1 MESLEALVAHIQGLS
16 GSPEEVAHLHSL
28 LKQADGDS
36 LRSHAAALVPFL
48 THLSPEAHSL
58 GYLYLLEACA
68 TSGANLGAD
77 FLVTVADFLT
87 ACSADQIR
95 LAPDKFLNVC
105 RVFKDQVMLLN
116 TPIRGIAPLRAAV
129 RKIQAS
135 PEQLTPVHAE
145 YLLLCL
151 LAKQYKAGLSVL
163 EDDIFEVDQ
172 PKDLFLYCYYGGMIY
187 IGLKKFPKA
196 SELLHNAVTAP
207 MSSLNAIAVEAYKKY
222 ILVSLIQNGQVPS
235 FPKYT
240 SATAQRNMKNH
251 AQIYVELS
259 TCYGNGR
266 YTDLET
272 FVESNAAVFQSD
284 NNLGLAKQVLSSMY
298 KRNIQRLT
306 QTYLTLSLEDI
317 ARSVQL
323 DTPRDAEMHV
333 LRMIE
338 DGEIHATINQKD
350 GMVSFHEDPEQ
361 YKSVEMVE
369 HIDTSIQRLTALS
382 KKLASIDENMA
393 CDPAY
398 LLKVDVKDT
407 GDSWEQHFDKISV
420 EERSKFD
427 EETLYNLEGIK
438 KKKSYSRKPDG
449 FRNEY
454 IVLTILVAA
463 DGALKFPQVRN
474 YADLEAVV
482 EKLNSIPA
490 RQIQGIQVLWT
501 PQEEN
506 DIVSEE
512 KLLEDYPYLKALCD
526 D

>member
-16 GSPEEVAHLHSL
+16 GSPDEVAHLHSL

-36 LRSHAAALVPFL
+36 LRNHAAALVPFL
-48 THLSPEAHSL
+48 AHLSPAAHSL

-68 TSGANLGAD
+68 TSGANLGGD
-77 FLVTVADFLT
+77 FLVTMADFLT
-87 ACSADQIR
+87 ACSAHQIR
-95 LAPDKFLNVC
+95 LAPDKFFNVC
-105 RVFKDQVMLLN
+105 KVFKEQVMLIN
-116 TPIRGIAPLRAAV
+116 APIRGIAPLRAAV

-135 PEQLTPVHAE
+135 PEQLTPVHAD

-163 EDDIFEVDQ
+163 EDNIFEVDQ

-196 SELLHNAVTAP
+196 LELLHNAVTAP
-207 MSSLNAIAVEAYKKY
+207 MSSLNAIVVEAYKKY

-240 SATAQRNMKNH
+240 SSTAQRNLKNY
-251 AQIYVELS
+251 AQ
-259 TCYGNGR
+259 
-266 YTDLET
+266 
-272 FVESNAAVFQSD
+272 D
-284 NNLGLAKQVLSSMY
+284 NNLGLVKQVLSSMY

-369 HIDTSIQRLTALS
+369 HIDSSIQRLTALS

-393 CDPAY
+393 CNPTY
-398 LLKVDVKDT
+398 LLKT
-407 GDSWEQHFDKISV
+407 GRDNRRFDYDDFDSVPHKYF
-420 EERSKFD
+420 
-427 EETLYNLEGIK
+427 
-438 KKKSYSRKPDG
+438 
-449 FRNEY
+449 
-454 IVLTILVAA
+454 
-463 DGALKFPQVRN
+463 
-474 YADLEAVV
+474 
-482 EKLNSIPA
+482 
-490 RQIQGIQVLWT
+490 
-501 PQEEN
+501 
-506 DIVSEE
+506 
-512 KLLEDYPYLKALCD
+512 
-526 D
+526 

>member
-36 LRSHAAALVPFL
+36 LRAHAAALLPFL
-48 THLSPEAHSL
+48 AHLSPETHSL

-68 TSGANLGAD
+68 TSGSNLSDFGGGD
-77 FLVTVADFLT
+77 FLVTIAGFLT

-105 RVFKDQVMLLN
+105 RVLKDQVMQLN
-116 TPIRGIAPLRAAV
+116 MPIRGIAPLRAAV
-129 RKIQAS
+129 RKIQSS
-135 PEQLTPVHAE
+135 PEQLTPLHAD

-196 SELLHNAVTAP
+196 LELLHNAVTAP
-207 MSSLNAIAVEAYKKY
+207 MSMLNAIAIEAYKKY
-222 ILVSLIQNGQVPS
+222 VLVSLIVNGQVPS

-240 SATAQRNMKNH
+240 SVSGQRSMKIH

-259 TCYGNGR
+259 TSYSNGR
-266 YTDLET
+266 YTDLEI
-272 FVESNAAVFQSD
+272 FVQANSATFQSD
-284 NNLGLAKQVLSSMY
+284 NNLGLVKQVLSSMY

-323 DTPRDAEMHV
+323 ETPRDAEMHV

-369 HIDTSIQRLTALS
+369 HIDSSIQRLTALS
-382 KKLASIDENMA
+382 KKLASIDENMS

-398 LLKVDVKDT
+398 LMKT
-407 GDSWEQHFDKISV
+407 GRDRGRFDGRFDYDDYDSVPH
-420 EERSKFD
+420 KF
-427 EETLYNLEGIK
+427 
-438 KKKSYSRKPDG
+438 
-449 FRNEY
+449 F
-454 IVLTILVAA
+454 
-463 DGALKFPQVRN
+463 
-474 YADLEAVV
+474 
-482 EKLNSIPA
+482 
-490 RQIQGIQVLWT
+490 
-501 PQEEN
+501 
-506 DIVSEE
+506 
-512 KLLEDYPYLKALCD
+512 
-526 D
+526 

>member
-1 MESLEALVAHIQGLS
+1 MESLEALVAHI
-16 GSPEEVAHLHSL
+16 HSL
-28 LKQADGDS
+28 LKQADFDS
-36 LRSHAAALVPFL
+36 LRAHAATLVPFL
-48 THLSPEAHSL
+48 AQLSPATHSL

-68 TSGANLGAD
+68 TSGANLTDFGGGD
-77 FLVTVADFLT
+77 FLVTIADFLT

-95 LAPDKFLNVC
+95 LAPDKCACCLISRSVPIANALVL
-105 RVFKDQVMLLN
+105 KDQVMQLN
-116 TPIRGIAPLRAAV
+116 VPIRGIAPLRAAV

-135 PEQLTPVHAE
+135 PEQLTTVHAD

-163 EDDIFEVDQ
+163 EDDIFDVDQ

-196 SELLHNAVTAP
+196 LELLHNAVTAP

-222 ILVSLIQNGQVPS
+222 ILVSLIQNGQAQNKNCAKRKPELVPS

-240 SATAQRNMKNH
+240 SATAQRNLKNH
-251 AQIYVELS
+251 AQIYLDLS
-259 TCYGNGR
+259 TSYGNGR

-272 FVESNAAVFQSD
+272 FVHSNSAIFQSH
-284 NNLGLAKQVLSSMY
+284 NNLGLVKQVLSSMY

-361 YKSVEMVE
+361 YKSIEMVD
-369 HIDTSIQRLTALS
+369 HIDSSIQRLTALS
-382 KKLASIDENMA
+382 KKLVSIDENMS

-398 LLKVDVKDT
+398 LMKTGRDRGRFDYDDFDT
-407 GDSWEQHFDKISV
+407 VPHKYF
-420 EERSKFD
+420 
-427 EETLYNLEGIK
+427 
-438 KKKSYSRKPDG
+438 
-449 FRNEY
+449 
-454 IVLTILVAA
+454 
-463 DGALKFPQVRN
+463 
-474 YADLEAVV
+474 
-482 EKLNSIPA
+482 
-490 RQIQGIQVLWT
+490 
-501 PQEEN
+501 
-506 DIVSEE
+506 
-512 KLLEDYPYLKALCD
+512 
-526 D
+526 

>member
-398 LLKVDVKDT
+398 LLKGGIT
-407 GDSWEQHFDKISV
+407 GDSTTTTSTPFH
-420 EERSKFD
+420 
-427 EETLYNLEGIK
+427 T
-438 KKKSYSRKPDG
+438 
-449 FRNEY
+449 
-454 IVLTILVAA
+454 
-463 DGALKFPQVRN
+463 
-474 YADLEAVV
+474 
-482 EKLNSIPA
+482 SIFEM
-490 RQIQGIQVLWT
+490 I
-501 PQEEN
+501 
-506 DIVSEE
+506 
-512 KLLEDYPYLKALCD
+512 
-526 D
+526 

>member
-36 LRSHAAALVPFL
+36 LRAHAAALVPFL
-48 THLSPEAHSL
+48 AHLSPGAHSL

-68 TSGANLGAD
+68 TSGANLRDFGGGD
-77 FLVTVADFLT
+77 FLVTMADFLT
-87 ACSADQIR
+87 ACSSDQIR

-105 RVFKDQVMLLN
+105 KVLKDQVMQIN
-116 TPIRGIAPLRAAV
+116 RPIRGIAPLRAAV

-135 PEQLTPVHAE
+135 PEQLTPVHAD

-196 SELLHNAVTAP
+196 LELLHNAVTAP

-240 SATAQRNMKNH
+240 SATAQRNLRNH
-251 AQIYVELS
+251 AQIYVDLCTS
-259 TCYGNGR
+259 YGNGR
-266 YTDLET
+266 YSDLEI
-272 FVESNAAVFQSD
+272 FIESNAAVFQSD
-284 NNLGLAKQVLSSMY
+284 NNLGLVKQVLSSMY

-323 DTPRDAEMHV
+323 ETPRDAEMHV

-369 HIDTSIQRLTALS
+369 HIDSSIQRLTALS
-382 KKLASIDENMA
+382 KKLASIDENMT

-398 LLKVDVKDT
+398 LLKVSSTGRDRGRFDYEDFDT
-407 GDSWEQHFDKISV
+407 VPHKYF
-420 EERSKFD
+420 
-427 EETLYNLEGIK
+427 
-438 KKKSYSRKPDG
+438 
-449 FRNEY
+449 
-454 IVLTILVAA
+454 
-463 DGALKFPQVRN
+463 
-474 YADLEAVV
+474 
-482 EKLNSIPA
+482 
-490 RQIQGIQVLWT
+490 
-501 PQEEN
+501 
-506 DIVSEE
+506 
-512 KLLEDYPYLKALCD
+512 
-526 D
+526 